1 VLATGPDLIRLLA
14 IPVFGWTAYRDVKTR
29 RVPNRTW
36 YPLAAL
42 GVVALVWESYLVL
55 TDPLLFVRPFV
66 LQVVLSIG
74 IVVPLAYAFWWIGG
88 FGGADV
94 KALWAIAIVFPT
106 VPTYYLPSTVLPLVS
121 QQAVFPMTVLSNT
134 VFVGLAFPVGLAVR
148 NLLTGDTGP
157 LMFLAR
163 QVRADRI
170 VDEYGAMLHPAP
182 AEAGVVASANHYLSM
197 RASKQGLDLDALR
210 MYLQYR
216 GLTLAQLR
224 ADPDYYRDPETLPA
238 GPNPP
243 GDGSIQPDD
252 ALAPDGGETTGTADG
267 TTVSVATDTTAA
279 DTATDAPAD
288 EGDTAEP
295 DPWGAAAFLDDID
308 RSAYGTTPES
318 LRWGLDT
325 LVAEETVWLSPGTPF
340 LVPLF
345 FGLLVSLTYGDLL
358 FGLGRLL
365 GLM

>member
-1 VLATGPDLIRLLA
+1 VLGTGPDLIRLLA

-36 YPLAAL
+36 YPLALL
-42 GVVALVWESYLVL
+42 GVVALVWETYLVL

-66 LQVVLSIG
+66 LQVALSIG

-94 KALWAIAIVFPT
+94 KALWAVAIVFPT
-106 VPTYYLPSTVLPLVS
+106 VPTYLLPSTALPLVS
-121 QQAVFPMTVLSNT
+121 RQAVFPMTVLSNT
-134 VFVGLAFPVGLAVR
+134 VLVGLAFPFALAVR

-163 QVRADRI
+163 QVRSDRI
-170 VDEYGAMLHPAP
+170 VDEYGAMLRPAP
-182 AEAGVVASANHYLSM
+182 DDAGLVGSVKHYLSM
-197 RASKQGLDLDALR
+197 RASKRGLDLDALR

-216 GLTLAQLR
+216 GLTLTQLR
-224 ADPDYYRDPETLPA
+224 ADPDYYRDPETLPTD
-238 GPNPP
+238 PNPP
-243 GDGSIQPDD
+243 GDGSIRPGD
-252 ALAPDGGETTGTADG
+252 ALAPDGGVDAADG
-267 TTVSVATDTTAA
+267 AATDAAETDTTD

-288 EGDTAEP
+288 ESDPTEP

-308 RSAYGTTPES
+308 HSAYGTTADN

-325 LVAEETVWLSPGTPF
+325 LVAAEAVWLSPGTPF